1 MVVAG
6 YPAALIV
13 SRSASMR
20 TSPACT
26 FAPSE
31 TFLVNPFPSSFT
43 VSTPTWMSSSGH
55 AVCMTTRAGGELL
68 IRINADMDEQFASR
82 PGRHTYRVAC
92 LKDIDHFTVARRN
105 DLTVRRLNCNGSSKH
120 LRCKCLIADLRKR
133 NDVSVDRASKDLLA
147 DLFLCLSRRSFLCAV
162 LCR

>member
-43 VSTPTWMSSSGH
+43 VSTPTWMSSSPPARVVIHTAWPVSKILITSPSHGAMILPSEGSTATVVPSISDANVSSLTSESGTTFPLTGLPRISLPISSFVSAD
-55 AVCMTTRAGGELL
+55 AV
-68 IRINADMDEQFASR
+68 F
-82 PGRHTYRVAC
+82 
-92 LKDIDHFTVARRN
+92 
-105 DLTVRRLNCNGSSKH
+105 
-120 LRCKCLIADLRKR
+120 
-133 NDVSVDRASKDLLA
+133 SVPS
-147 DLFLCLSRRSFLCAV
+147 CAV
-162 LCR
+162 EAGISA